1 MTSPWL
7 DKLDKAIAD
16 GGGEILVQA
25 RQELTGLVGQLLD
38 DEDPFLKEMGR
49 KLESKLDG
57 VASGDIEQADF
68 DDYLAD
74 VNALL
79 RMNETL
85 YTVRV
90 KTIVQNTID
99 RVADLAAGTLKTA
112 LFG

>member
-7 DKLDKAIAD
+7 EKLDQAIAD
-16 GGGEILVQA
+16 GGGEILEQA
-25 RQELTGLVGQLLD
+25 KEELTGLVGQLLD
-38 DEDPFLKEMGR
+38 DEDSFLKEMGT

-57 VASGDIEQADF
+57 VASGEIEQADF

-90 KTIVQNTID
+90 KTIAQNMID
-99 RVADLAAGTLKTA
+99 RVTDLAAGTLKTV